1 MKRIQKNLLK
11 SACALSVL
19 TLSLNALASEG
30 FRTHYSPGGTLTG
43 ETTISQE
50 DRPGYF
56 ASVFFTSLN
65 VDQIN
70 GADGNGTGA
79 NAVITSGVLS
89 TTPVPALGGA
99 STSQVFNALTGT
111 TNILLNQSVAQAQT
125 QANILAGYVT
135 QDSYL
140 GGKLIAAVNIPVATI
155 SRTVTASLDST
166 QYSQMS
172 STAAGRAVLA
182 GLVTAGNSLAA
193 AKSGTAGGLGDIEIT
208 GAWSKYNG
216 TNMKYIAGVTVVAP
230 TGAFDANAP
239 VNVGFGYYTIRPS
252 VAAIYHENTWSFGG
266 RATYGY
272 NTTNNNTS
280 YQSGNF
286 AAFELSGAYKLPN
299 VSLGLNLTQFIQV
312 TDDTFS
318 GATQSITTVASPG
331 GLAAQAGTSSPIDGG
346 QRTKYLTLTPFVA
359 IPIRESGSLIT
370 MSYTM
375 MPSAS
380 DSQHLASLLT
390 FRWTQVFK

>member
-79 NAVITSGVLS
+79 NAVITGGIFNSGGPL
-89 TTPVPALGGA
+89 TGNGPT
-99 STSQVFNALTGT
+99 FNALTGT

-155 SRTVTASLDST
+155 TRTVTASLDST
-166 QYSQMS
+166 QYNQ
-172 STAAGRAVLA
+172 
-182 GLVTAGNSLAA
+182 LAA
-193 AKSGTAGGLGDIEIT
+193 APTLRAAIGVLGNQLAASKSGTAGGLGDIEIT

-230 TGAFDANAP
+230 TGDFDANAP
-239 VNVGFGYYTIRPS
+239 VNVGYGYYTIRPS

-380 DSQHLASLLT
+380 DSQQLASLLT